1 MPTTHHQHNY
11 IHTVA
16 GAAANVA
23 YLEGVHKREETVLTQ
38 LQPAGRQGID

>member
-16 GAAANVA
+16 AAAAANVA

-38 LQPAGRQGID
+38 LQPAGRG